1 MGAEAAARDSHGVG
15 LRATPAVLRD
25 STRPLAEAEEQEW
38 RQEET
43 ERSVGATGE
52 LLTER
57 PVMKPRG
64 RLGCGLGQGR
74 AGARARTEVRETR
87 DISRG
92 RDRDHRFRGASRR
105 ACHARPRLPEWRAR
119 TAAQPGGG
127 SWPSSNGA
135 GLRKTLFQCG
145 RIRLRV
151 KLGHPAVNGSGRP
164 RG

>member
-25 STRPLAEAEEQEW
+25 STRPLAEAEEQEL

-57 PVMKPRG
+57 TRDEAT
-64 RLGCGLGQGR
+64 RTT
-74 AGARARTEVRETR
+74 GARSWARESGSASEDGGAR
-87 DISRG
+87 DEGTSPVAGIGTTGSG
-92 RDRDHRFRGASRR
+92 GASRR

-127 SWPSSNGA
+127 G
-135 GLRKTLFQCG
+135 T
-145 RIRLRV
+145 
-151 KLGHPAVNGSGRP
+151 P
-164 RG
+164 RGS